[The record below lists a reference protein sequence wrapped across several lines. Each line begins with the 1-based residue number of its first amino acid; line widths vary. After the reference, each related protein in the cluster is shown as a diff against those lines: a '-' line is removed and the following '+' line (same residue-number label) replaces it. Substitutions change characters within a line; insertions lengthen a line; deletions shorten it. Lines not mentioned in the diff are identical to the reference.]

1 MPGDGAAYTYTA
13 GADDGASGTITLT
26 GASNLTGVSGSSY
39 TLTVLLGGDQQ
50 TKPAE

>member
-1 MPGDGAAYTYTA
+1 MP
-13 GADDGASGTITLT
+13 
-26 GASNLTGVSGSSY
+26 SNLTGVSGSSY